1 MPSMTCIKN
10 LPVWST
16 TGAPSCEL
24 SIVLNDEKGIAE
36 KCNMLIIKSRKEQIL
51 EIQDRTWAY
60 FFPEPITVRFDCLNE
75 YTNPKPFI
83 LVGSGTLVV
92 PLHCTAISNSFK
104 IRHSIRGN
112 SSLTTELPS
121 FHLPPLTLNA
131 LPILFQNISLLPLL
145 DMYKPPSESSD
156 WTVSTE
162 ELETAKKNNRP
173 IFRTL
178 DEKFEYYS
186 RWSSRETLS
195 TSLISSTGLGVIL
208 VVTAIALYFCWR
220 CKSARY
226 PNDIDIDPNNRL
238 DALQLEIL

>member
-1 MPSMTCIKN
+1 
-10 LPVWST
+10 
-16 TGAPSCEL
+16 
-24 SIVLNDEKGIAE
+24 
-36 KCNMLIIKSRKEQIL
+36 
-51 EIQDRTWAY
+51 
-60 FFPEPITVRFDCLNE
+60 
-75 YTNPKPFI
+75 
-83 LVGSGTLVV
+83 
-92 PLHCTAISNSFK
+92 
-104 IRHSIRGN
+104 
-112 SSLTTELPS
+112 
-121 FHLPPLTLNA
+121 
-131 LPILFQNISLLPLL
+131 
-145 DMYKPPSESSD
+145 MYKPPSESSD

-226 PNDIDIDPNNRL
+226 PNGIDTNNHL
-238 DALQLEIL
+238 DASNWKFEAYAHSPPPNWTWRKESQQE